1 MLVALR
7 QHAWVWAAVAA
18 WVLAPSAGRA
28 GFVTYQVTFPDTT
41 SLKNQPG
48 QGPYYLDFQF
58 TDGGGPGDANNTVVI
73 SHLALGG
80 GALVGAGAPSGGVT
94 GDLSSAVT
102 MTDSAFFNEF
112 SQQFTPGSSLAFQ
125 VSLSQNV
132 GPGENPSAGGTPD
145 EFSFAIL
152 HGAPPS
158 EIPTTNFNDAFVTID
173 VTAPSLTVTPAASA
187 AGSGFDV
194 PAPSVVPAA
203 TAVPEPAAL
212 WLFALGAAGL
222 GALRWPRF
230 RVHLQSSPPARRSE
244 WGSGR
249 QRTAANAIA

>member
-125 VSLSQNV
+125 VSLSQTI
-132 GPGENPSAGGTPD
+132 GPGEDSASGGTPD

-152 HGAPPS
+152 HGAARD
-158 EIPTTNFNDAFVTID
+158 EIATTNFNDAFVTID
-173 VTAPSLTVTPAASA
+173 VTSPSLTVTPAGSA

-194 PAPSVVPAA
+194 PAPSVVPSAA
-203 TAVPEPAAL
+203 AAPEPAAL
-212 WLFALGAAGL
+212 WLFALGAGGL
-222 GALRWPRF
+222 GALRWPR
-230 RVHLQSSPPARRSE
+230 
-244 WGSGR
+244 GR
-249 QRTAANAIA
+249 AS